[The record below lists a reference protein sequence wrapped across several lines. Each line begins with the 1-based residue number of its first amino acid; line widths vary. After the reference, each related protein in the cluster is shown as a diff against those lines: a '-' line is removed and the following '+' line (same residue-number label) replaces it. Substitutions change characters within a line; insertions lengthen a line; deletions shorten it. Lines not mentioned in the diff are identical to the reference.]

1 MTVPPYTLIE
11 ARSRDTFLALMWALS
26 YPGRVHQLPT
36 IGTNVA
42 LIAEALLDLETSYY
56 TSDTTLKPLLSQN
69 GAKALPAE
77 QAAYHFYPVCGENEL
92 LTMQQAD
99 VGTMRFPDDAATLI
113 VGCTLGTGTPYTL
126 RGPGVNGQQ
135 RVHISGLPD
144 GFWTLRE
151 TVCRFPLGW
160 DVYFVDG
167 SQVVGL
173 PRSVQV
179 TVEQM
184 PAGE

>member
-1 MTVPPYTLIE
+1 MTVPSYTLTE
-11 ARSRDTFLALMWALS
+11 ARSRETFLALMWALS

-36 IGTNVA
+36 VGTNMA

-56 TSDTTLKPLLSQN
+56 TSDSSLKPLLSQN
-69 GAKALPAE
+69 GAKVLLPE
-77 QAAYHFYPVCGENEL
+77 HAAYHFYPVFGETDL
-92 LTMQQAD
+92 YAIQQAA
-99 VGTMRFPDDAATLI
+99 VGTMRYPDEAATLI
-113 VGCTLGTGTPYTL
+113 IGCTLGIGKPHTL
-126 RGPGVNGQQ
+126 RGPGVNGEQ

-144 GFWTLRE
+144 AFWTLRE
-151 TVCRFPLGW
+151 SVCRFPLGW

-179 TVEQM
+179 ERISV
-184 PAGE
+184 GE